1 MWSFLLKQLNLIIIF
16 FIFSVNSIY
25 SESVTE
31 KIIRISDKVWQ
42 TSGTLIS
49 KPEIKVYDLEVNFK
63 DIKTLIYYNPKENNI
78 HISTGFAKLCL
89 SISEDALAI
98 ALAHEI
104 GHYFNLHKN
113 TVSISGYYLT
123 DNEVII
129 LKEIG
134 FEEKTNY
141 YELET
146 QADIFAAFHCL
157 SSGYNIENAWDKLLD
172 TIYSNVSDKEL
183 RQSINDRKKIVEFAL
198 TKVKSL
204 QPIYKVAKYCYLIA
218 EYEMAAHCYEYL
230 ILNNINS
237 IEIYFNLANSYA
249 RAAIS
254 TDEQANRFIYP
265 FEMKDFHLLDSNYS
279 KIAESTAERGLSK
292 QRVEIDDY
300 KLLMQSKALL
310 NYNYLLV
317 QKRSQSPQLY
327 LAISTLYNFAGETK
341 SARSYLIKAEELS
354 KTKYDSNLVQLTKGL
369 IYMNIAPDLAELE
382 LSKADDFLPAKHN
395 LDIIRNVKRKTT
407 NKVKFLRIN
416 ENFNGIDITNLQTK
430 MSENDNKE
438 FLIDNFTFRIKNY
451 INNDIEAYRIE
462 NDYGQSLFIES
473 LPNYKG
479 QTIRNIHIG
488 SSILNLKKQYGMPD
502 NINYWVNSTYYI
514 YNKSKIAFEID
525 DNLKIKSWFI
535 FSNE

>member
-1 MWSFLLKQLNLIIIF
+1 MVISSNH
-16 FIFSVNSIY
+16 IY
-25 SESVTE
+25 SETIYD
-31 KIIRISDKVWQ
+31 KINRISDKIWQ
-42 TSGTLIS
+42 TSGTLIP
-49 KPEIKVYDLEVNFK
+49 KPEIKIYEKDAKLN

-134 FEEKTNY
+134 FEEKTSY
-141 YELET
+141 YEIET

-157 SSGYNIENAWDKLLD
+157 SSGYEIENTWNKLID

-183 RQSINDRKKIVEFAL
+183 RQSVNDRKKIAQFAL
-198 TKVKSL
+198 MKVKSV
-204 QPIYKVAKYCYLIA
+204 QPIYKVAKYCYLIG

-237 IEIYFNLANSYA
+237 IEIYFNLANSYS
-249 RAAIS
+249 RAAIN

-265 FEMKDFHLLDSNYS
+265 FEMKDFLLLDSNYS
-279 KIAESTAERGLSK
+279 KVAEYSAERGLSK
-292 QRVEIDDY
+292 QRDEIDDY
-300 KLLMQSKALL
+300 KMLMQSKALL

-317 QKRSQSPQLY
+317 QKRSQSPLLY
-327 LAISTLYNFAGETK
+327 LAISALYNFAGETK
-341 SARSYLIKAEELS
+341 SARAYLIKAEELS

-369 IYMNIAPDLAELE
+369 IYRNIAPDLAELE
-382 LSKADDFLPAKHN
+382 LSKAEDFLPAKHN
-395 LDIIRNVKRKTT
+395 LNIIRNVKRKTT
-407 NKVKFLRIN
+407 DKVKFLRIN
-416 ENFNGIDITNLQTK
+416 ENFNGIYITNLQTQ
-430 MSENDNKE
+430 MIENDNKAY
-438 FLIDNFTFRIKNY
+438 LIDNFAFRIKNY
-451 INNDIEAYRIE
+451 LNNDFEAYRIE

-479 QTIRNIHIG
+479 KTIRNIHIG
-488 SSILNLKKQYGMPD
+488 SSVLNVKKQYGMPD
-502 NINYWVNSTYYI
+502 NINFWVNSTYYI

-525 DNLKIKSWFI
+525 NNLKIKSWFI